1 MIQHSHQGRHYTAVA
16 FGKRCREAGDA
27 RSGEFRR
34 GSQRPGTPAWRD
46 APNMDRLRGSRR
58 TRMLRCHMATQEVGS
73 STELPYR
80 AAHPRCRL
88 LFLVP
93 VLMAFAGCMVG
104 PNYQRPKVSVSPSF
118 GETGDPR
125 LSAESTNYQDWW
137 KAFNDPVLDR
147 LVARAYR
154 DNLTLQQASVRV
166 LQARAQLGIA
176 VGEVFP
182 QTQQAIG
189 SVEYN
194 RTSDRAATAA
204 AFKGSVAYWQSQ
216 IGAQATWELD
226 FWGRIRRGIQ
236 SADASL
242 LATLADYDN
251 TLVTLTA
258 DVANTYIGL
267 RTAEERIRIAREN
280 VETQEQTLK
289 IVESRFR
296 NGTVTQLDVEQA
308 RTVLLNTQATL
319 PTLETQR
326 RQARDALSVLLGMP
340 PSDLADLLQGPS
352 AIPVSP
358 PEVIVGIPADLLR
371 RRPDIRSAELQAVA
385 QSAQIGVA
393 RAELFPAFSLLG
405 NLVLLSTDL
414 GTFKLSDM
422 FRWGAR
428 QVQVGP
434 SVQWNILNYGQITNN
449 VRVQDASFQQLL
461 LAYQRAVI
469 SAQQDVEDNLVAF
482 LRAQDRAD
490 FLAKSVTSSRTAVSL
505 AVLRYREGVT
515 DFTTVLT
522 AQQALLSQQDN
533 LATTLGN
540 ISTSLVGVY
549 RALGGGWEIR
559 EGDDIVPAEIKAEMR
574 RRTNWGDLLAPTTY
588 NLPASRQPRATP
600 RFPDW

>member
-1 MIQHSHQGRHYTAVA
+1 MIHHSDQGRHYNPRDTGVA
-16 FGKRCREAGDA
+16 RC
-27 RSGEFRR
+27 
-34 GSQRPGTPAWRD
+34 PTI
-46 APNMDRLRGSRR
+46 DRLPGSRR
-58 TRMLRCHMATQEVGS
+58 TRMLRCHMAIQGVGS
-73 STELPYR
+73 STELPHR
-80 AAHPRCRL
+80 AAHPRWRL
-88 LFLVP
+88 LFFVP
-93 VLMAFAGCMVG
+93 VLLAFAGCMVG
-104 PNYQRPKVSVSPSF
+104 PNYQRPKVSVSPNW
-118 GETGDPR
+118 GETGDQR
-125 LSAESTNYQDWW
+125 VRTESTTYRDWW
-137 KAFNDPVLDR
+137 STFNDPALDR
-147 LVARAYR
+147 LIAKAYR
-154 DNLTLQQASVRV
+154 DNLTLQQAGVRV

-176 VGEVFP
+176 VGEIFP

-189 SVEYN
+189 SVQYN
-194 RTSDRAATAA
+194 RTSDRAATG
-204 AFKGSVAYWQSQ
+204 AFFNGGSFSYWQSQ
-216 IGAQATWELD
+216 IGAQASWELD
-226 FWGRIRRGIQ
+226 FWGRIRRGIE

-258 DVANTYIGL
+258 DVAKTYIAL

-280 VETQEQTLK
+280 VEIQEQTLK
-289 IVESRFR
+289 IVEARFKY
-296 NGTVTQLDVEQA
+296 GTVTQLDVEQA

-340 PSDLADLLQGPS
+340 PSGLADLLEGPS

-358 PEVIVGIPADLLR
+358 PQVIVGIPADLLR
-371 RRPDIRSAELQAVA
+371 RRPDIRSAELQALA

-393 RAELFPAFSLLG
+393 KADLFPAFSLIG

-414 GTFKLSDM
+414 GSFKLSDM
-422 FRWGAR
+422 FRWGSR
-428 QVQVGP
+428 SVQVGP

-449 VRVQDASFQQLL
+449 VRVQDAYFQQLL
-461 LAYQRAVI
+461 LAYQRTVL

-559 EGDDIVPAEIKAEMR
+559 DGDDIVPAEIKAEMR
-574 RRTNWGDLLAPTTY
+574 KRTNWGDLLAPTTY
-588 NLPASRQPRATP
+588 NLPASREPQSTP
-600 RFPDW
+600 RLPDW

>member
-1 MIQHSHQGRHYTAVA
+1 MSRSIDGR
-16 FGKRCREAGDA
+16 RA
-27 RSGEFRR
+27 RPAL
-34 GSQRPGTPAWRD
+34 GS
-46 APNMDRLRGSRR
+46 API
-58 TRMLRCHMATQEVGS
+58 
-73 STELPYR
+73 
-80 AAHPRCRL
+80 
-88 LFLVP
+88 FLVL
-93 VLMAFAGCMVG
+93 VLLIFSGCMVG
-104 PNYQRPKVSVSPSF
+104 PNYQRPEVSVSPTW
-118 GETGDPR
+118 GETGDQR
-125 LSAESTNYQDWW
+125 VRTESTTYRDWW

-154 DNLTLQQASVRV
+154 DNLTLQQAGVRV

-176 VGEVFP
+176 VGEIFP

-189 SVEYN
+189 SVQYY
-194 RTSDRAATAA
+194 RTSDRASTSA
-204 AFKGSVAYWQSQ
+204 AFNGSFAYWQSQ
-216 IGAQATWELD
+216 IGAQASWELD

-242 LATLADYDN
+242 LATLADYDS

-258 DVANTYIGL
+258 DVANTYIAL

-280 VETQEQTLK
+280 VEIQEQTLQ
-289 IVESRFR
+289 IVEAKFKY
-296 NGTVTQLDVEQA
+296 GTVTQLDVEQA
-308 RTVLLNTQATL
+308 RTALFNTLATL
-319 PTLETQR
+319 PALETQR

-340 PSDLADLLQGPS
+340 PNDLSDLLDGPS

-358 PEVIVGIPADLLR
+358 PQVIVGIPADLLR

-393 RAELFPAFSLLG
+393 KADLLPAFSLIG

-414 GTFKLSDM
+414 GTFRLSDM
-422 FRWGAR
+422 FRWGSR

-434 SVQWNILNYGQITNN
+434 SVQWNILNYGQISNN
-449 VRVQDASFQQLL
+449 VRVQDAYFQQLL
-461 LAYQRAVI
+461 LAYQRSVL
-469 SAQQDVEDNLVAF
+469 SAQQDVEDNLTAF

-490 FLAKSVTSSRTAVSL
+490 LLAKSVTSSRAAVDL
-505 AVLRYREGVT
+505 AALQYREGVT

-522 AQQALLSQQDN
+522 AQQTLLSQQDN
-533 LATTLGN
+533 LASTLGT

-559 EGDDIVPAEIKAEMR
+559 EGEDIVPSEIKAEMR

-588 NLPASRQPRATP
+588 NLPAAREPQSRPRL
-600 RFPDW
+600 PDW

>member
-1 MIQHSHQGRHYTAVA
+1 
-16 FGKRCREAGDA
+16 
-27 RSGEFRR
+27 
-34 GSQRPGTPAWRD
+34 
-46 APNMDRLRGSRR
+46 
-58 TRMLRCHMATQEVGS
+58 
-73 STELPYR
+73 
-80 AAHPRCRL
+80 
-88 LFLVP
+88 
-93 VLMAFAGCMVG
+93 MVG
-104 PNYQRPKVSVSPSF
+104 PNYQRPKVSVSPSW
-118 GETGDPR
+118 GETGDQR
-125 LSAESTNYQDWW
+125 VRTESTTYRDWW
-137 KAFNDPVLDR
+137 RAFNDPALDR
-147 LVARAYR
+147 LIARAYR
-154 DNLTLQQASVRV
+154 DNLTLQQAGVRV

-176 VGEVFP
+176 VGEIFP

-189 SVEYN
+189 SVQYN
-194 RTSDRAATAA
+194 RTSDRAATG
-204 AFKGSVAYWQSQ
+204 AFFNGGSFEYWQSQ
-216 IGAQATWELD
+216 IGAQASWELD
-226 FWGRIRRGIQ
+226 FWGRIRRGIE

-258 DVANTYIGL
+258 DVANTYIAL

-280 VETQEQTLK
+280 VEIQEQTLK
-289 IVESRFR
+289 IVEARFKY
-296 NGTVTQLDVEQA
+296 GTVTQLDVEQA

-340 PSDLADLLQGPS
+340 PSDLADLLEGPS
-352 AIPVSP
+352 VIPVSP

-371 RRPDIRSAELQAVA
+371 RRPDIRSAELQAAA

-393 RAELFPAFSLLG
+393 KAELFPAFSLIG

-482 LRAQDRAD
+482 LRTQDRAD
-490 FLAKSVTSSRTAVSL
+490 FLAKSVTSSRSAVSI
-505 AVLRYREGVT
+505 AVLQYREGVT

-559 EGDDIVPAEIKAEMR
+559 EGEDIVPAEIKAEMR
-574 RRTNWGDLLAPTTY
+574 KRTNWGGLLAPTTY
-588 NLPASRQPRATP
+588 NLPASRDPKSTP

>member
-1 MIQHSHQGRHYTAVA
+1 
-16 FGKRCREAGDA
+16 
-27 RSGEFRR
+27 
-34 GSQRPGTPAWRD
+34 
-46 APNMDRLRGSRR
+46 MDRLRGSRR
-58 TRMLRCHMATQEVGS
+58 TRMLRCHMAIQEVGS
-73 STELPYR
+73 STELPHR

-93 VLMAFAGCMVG
+93 VLLAFAGCMVG
-104 PNYQRPKVSVSPSF
+104 PNYQRPKVSVSPGF
-118 GETGDPR
+118 GEAKDPR
-125 LSAESTNYQDWW
+125 LSAESTNYRDWW
-137 KAFNDPVLDR
+137 KAFNDPALDR
-147 LVARAYR
+147 LIARAYQ
-154 DNLTLQQASVRV
+154 DNLTLQQAGVKV
-166 LQARAQLGIA
+166 LEARAQLGIT
-176 VGEVFP
+176 VGEIFP

-189 SVEYN
+189 SVQYN
-194 RTSDRAATAA
+194 RTSDRASTAA
-204 AFKGSVAYWQSQ
+204 LFSGGGGGSVAYWQST
-216 IGAQATWELD
+216 IGAQASWELD
-226 FWGRIRRGIQ
+226 FWGRIRRNIQ

-258 DVANTYIGL
+258 DVANTYIAL
-267 RTAEERIRIAREN
+267 RTAEERIRIAQEN
-280 VETQEQTLK
+280 IDIQQQTLK

-296 NGTVTQLDVEQA
+296 NGIVTQLDVEQA

-326 RQARDALSVLLGMP
+326 RQARDALSVQLGMP
-340 PSDLADLLQGPS
+340 PSDLADLLEGPS
-352 AIPVSP
+352 VIPVSP

-393 RAELFPAFSLLG
+393 RAELFPAFSLIG

-490 FLAKSVTSSRTAVSL
+490 FLAKSVTSSRSALSI

-522 AQQALLSQQDN
+522 AQQALLSQQDS

-588 NLPASRQPRATP
+588 NLPASREPQSTP
-600 RFPDW
+600 RLPDW